1 MGAME
6 PWLRGAI
13 HGLHP
18 AAAHV
23 LYTFEQAREEIDQFC
38 SILTIEEVW
47 RTTHEGVASVGF
59 QLRHMAGSID
69 RLTTYLRGEQLNAL
83 QLAALRQEHEPGAS
97 VEALVEYLEAEYR
110 KTEAV
115 VRTIAPSSYED
126 RRVVGR
132 KQAPTT
138 VGGLIVH
145 ISEHTQRH
153 LGQAV
158 LTAKLVR
165 LQPQPPL
172 PSLAG

>member
-6 PWLRGAI
+6 PWLRGTI

-18 AAAHV
+18 AAAHL
-23 LYTFEQAREEIDQFC
+23 LYTFEQAREEIEQFC
-38 SILTIEEVW
+38 SMLTVEEVW
-47 RTTHEGVASVGF
+47 RNPHQGVASVGF

-69 RLTTYLRGEQLNAL
+69 RLTIYLRAEQLNPL
-83 QLAALRQEHEPGAS
+83 QLAALRQEHEPGPS
-97 VEALVEYLEAEYR
+97 VEALVECLEVECR

-165 LQPQPPL
+165 ALPPL